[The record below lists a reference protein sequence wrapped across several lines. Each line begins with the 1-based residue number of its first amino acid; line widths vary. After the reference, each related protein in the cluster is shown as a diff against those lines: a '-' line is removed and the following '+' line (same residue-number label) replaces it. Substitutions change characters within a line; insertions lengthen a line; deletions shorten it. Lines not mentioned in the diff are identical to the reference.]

1 MSDSSNNT
9 TDSSNNVTDSSNNVT
24 DSSNNVTD
32 SSCNC
37 YQLFV
42 LDASG
47 GFTIQQNLQDVSLNE
62 QIPLALYDISS
73 AIQIR
78 LGVRS
83 LNSALGIEK
92 DDANRNVVQ
101 TTYDASSEMFSPND
115 LSYNTTTLLE
125 SISEESIL
133 NIGRMS
139 TLYSDF
145 NYTVEKYFG
154 LPAGF
159 SDLFAEEHA
168 RTLNNGVFDISG
180 LYSIMTGNNFNIQG
194 SYVSDLSGAFFID
207 NMSEKFRYLVDTD
220 IFNNRHSA
228 GYGVADG
235 FIENDLIYL
244 SDGITVTLRVNIEE
258 EAYSPKNNIG
268 PTNLQAVDASI
279 NYFDASNNVRKVTTY
294 STTNITQSYTVP
306 ILFIL
311 TSDDVFNPEDYGH
324 EWVDV
329 TTGLLV
335 PQKWL
340 AVSISI
346 DGKYQ
351 TAIEELGDIYISS
364 NFGQSW
370 TISTNIGREVSNSVA
385 ISTSGQY
392 QTASNGKNI
401 YISSDYG
408 STWTNV
414 FSYGQADFFVA
425 ISLNGQYQT
434 LISAGDAMYRSTDY
448 GLTWNKFSDDTHDLY
463 YSVLGFPTGGVTM
476 SYDGK
481 YQTIVSENIYYSSD
495 YGVTWTT
502 TTDINTNDQRDWDD
516 HNWMGVDMSSD
527 GHYQSAVE
535 VTGEI
540 YVSVDYGITWDKIDK
555 PIVTDKQWQGISV
568 SASGQYQTAIVKGG
582 TIYVSIDYGQ
592 NWEESEDTEVD
603 NRQWQAISVSSS
615 GIYQTAA
622 VYNGSLW
629 TSNLV

>member
-1 MSDSSNNT
+1 M
-9 TDSSNNVTDSSNNVT
+9 TDC
-24 DSSNNVTD
+24 
-32 SSCNC
+32 SCNC

-62 QIPLALYDISS
+62 QTPLSVYDISS

-83 LNSALGIEK
+83 LNSALGVEK
-92 DDANRNVVQ
+92 DDTNTNVIQ
-101 TTYDASSEMFSPND
+101 TTYDASSELFSPND

-125 SISEESIL
+125 SIAQENIL
-133 NIGRMS
+133 TIGKMS

-154 LPAGF
+154 LPTGF

-180 LYSIMTGNNFNIQG
+180 LYAIMNGNNFNIEG
-194 SYVSDLSGAFFID
+194 SYVSDLSGAFYIQ
-207 NMSEKFRYLVDTD
+207 NMSEKFRYMVDTD
-220 IFNNRHSA
+220 IFDNRSSA
-228 GYGVADG
+228 GYGVGDA

-244 SDGITVTLRVNIEE
+244 AEGITVTLKVDIEE
-258 EAYSPKNNIG
+258 EVYSPKNNIG
-268 PTNLQAVDASI
+268 PTNLQAIDSSI
-279 NYFDASNNVRKVTTY
+279 NYFDASNNIRKVTTY

-311 TSDDVFNPEDYGH
+311 TSEDVFNPEDYGKV
-324 EWVDV
+324 WTDV
-329 TTGLLV
+329 TTGVLSN
-335 PQKWL
+335 QKWL

-346 DGKYQ
+346 DGRYQ

-364 NFGQSW
+364 DHGSTW
-370 TISTNIGREVSNSVA
+370 SVTTNIGQEVSNSVA

-401 YISSDYG
+401 YVSSNYG
-408 STWTNV
+408 ATWTNV
-414 FSYGQADFFVA
+414 FSYGKADFFVA

-434 LISAGDAMYRSTDY
+434 LISAGDAMYRSSDY
-448 GLTWNKFSDDTHDLY
+448 GVTWTAFSDDTHELY

-476 SYDGK
+476 SYNGR

-495 YGVTWTT
+495 YGVTWNT

-527 GHYQSAVE
+527 GQYQSAVE

-540 YVSVDYGITWDKIDK
+540 YVSADYGYTWDKIDE

-582 TIYVSIDYGQ
+582 TIYVSTDYGQ
-592 NWEESEDTEVD
+592 TWEQSEDTNVA
-603 NRQWQAISVSSS
+603 NRQWQAVSVSSS
-615 GIYQTAA
+615 GVYQTAA
-622 VYNGSLW
+622 VYNGALW

>member
-1 MSDSSNNT
+1 MGGSLYVIDG
-9 TDSSNNVTDSSNNVT
+9 
-24 DSSNNVTD
+24 
-32 SSCNC
+32 
-37 YQLFV
+37 
-42 LDASG
+42 SG
-47 GFTIQQNLQDVSLNE
+47 GYVIQQNLQDISLNN
-62 QIPLALYDISS
+62 QTILNQYDVSA

-78 LGVRS
+78 LGVRP
-83 LNSALGIEK
+83 LNSAIGIEK
-92 DDANRNVVQ
+92 DGDNLNVVSS
-101 TTYDASSEMFSPND
+101 TFDASNELFVPDSITFDSKD
-115 LSYNTTTLLE
+115 LLE
-125 SISEESIL
+125 SIEEKNILSI
-133 NIGRMS
+133 GKMS

-154 LPAGF
+154 LPDGF
-159 SDLFAEEHA
+159 GSLFSEEHA

-180 LYSIMTGNNFNIQG
+180 LYAIMNGNNFNIEG
-194 SYVSDLSGAFFID
+194 SYVSDLSGSFTITD
-207 NMSEKFRYLVDTD
+207 VTKKMRYIVDTN
-220 IFNNRHSA
+220 IFDNRDTADVS
-228 GYGVADG
+228 YNVQDG
-235 FIENDLIYL
+235 FIENDLIYIP
-244 SDGITVTLRVNIEE
+244 DGVTVTIKVDIEKE
-258 EAYSPKNNIG
+258 IYAPRNNVG
-268 PTNLQAVDASI
+268 PYNLLAVDASI
-279 NYFDASNNVRKVTTY
+279 NYYDATSGLRKVTT
-294 STTNITQSYTVP
+294 SSVTNITQSYTVP

-311 TSDDVFNPEDYGH
+311 THDDIFSADEYGH
-324 EWVDV
+324 EWVDM
-329 TTGLLV
+329 TSDTIGD
-335 PQKWL
+335 QKWL
-340 AVSISI
+340 AVSISV

-351 TAIEELGDIYISS
+351 TAIEELGDIYVSS
-364 NFGQSW
+364 DFGKTW
-370 TISTNIGREVSNSVA
+370 VIATNVGQEVSNSVA
-385 ISTSGQY
+385 ISTTGQY

-408 STWTNV
+408 NTWTNV

-425 ISLNGQYQT
+425 VSLNGQYQT

-463 YSVLGFPTGGVTM
+463 HSVLGFPTGGVTM

-481 YQTIVSENIYYSSD
+481 YQTVVSENIYYSSD

-540 YVSVDYGITWDKIDK
+540 YVSVDYGMTWDKIDK
-555 PIVTDKQWQGISV
+555 PVVTDKQWQGISV

-582 TIYVSIDYGQ
+582 TIYVSVDYGQ
-592 NWEESEDTEVD
+592 SWEESEDTEVN

-622 VYNGSLW
+622 VYNGALW

>member
-1 MSDSSNNT
+1 M
-9 TDSSNNVTDSSNNVT
+9 TDSSG
-24 DSSNNVTD
+24 
-32 SSCNC
+32 NC

-42 LDASG
+42 LDGSG
-47 GFTIQQNLQDVSLNE
+47 GFTIQQNLQDVSLND
-62 QIPLALYDISS
+62 QNPLSVYDISS

-83 LNSALGIEK
+83 LNSALGVEK
-92 DDANRNVVQ
+92 DDSNTTVVQ
-101 TTYDASSEMFSPND
+101 TTYDASNELFSPND

-125 SISEESIL
+125 SITEDSIL
-133 NIGRMS
+133 TIGKMS

-145 NYTVEKYFG
+145 NYTVEQYFG
-154 LPAGF
+154 LPTGF

-180 LYSIMTGNNFNIQG
+180 LYTIMNGNNFNIEG
-194 SYVSDLSGAFFID
+194 SYVSDLSGAFYIQ
-207 NMSEKFRYLVDTD
+207 NMSEKFRYMVDTD
-220 IFNNRHSA
+220 IFNNRSSA
-228 GYGVADG
+228 GYGVGDA
-235 FIENDLIYL
+235 FIANDLIYL
-244 SDGITVTLRVNIEE
+244 SEGITVTLKVDIEE
-258 EAYSPKNNIG
+258 ELYFPKNNIG
-268 PTNLQAVDASI
+268 PTNLQAIDSSI

-311 TSDDVFNPEDYGH
+311 TGEDVFNAEDYGKV
-324 EWVDV
+324 WTDV
-329 TTGLLV
+329 TTGVLAN
-335 PQKWL
+335 QKWL

-351 TAIEELGDIYISS
+351 TAIEEFGDIYISS
-364 NFGQSW
+364 DHGSTW
-370 TISTNIGREVSNSVA
+370 SVTTNIGQEVSNSVA

-401 YISSDYG
+401 YVSSDYG
-408 STWTNV
+408 ATWTNV
-414 FSYGQADFFVA
+414 LSYGKADFFVA

-434 LISAGDAMYRSTDY
+434 LISAGDAMYRSSDY
-448 GLTWNKFSDDTHDLY
+448 GATWTAFSDDTHELY

-476 SYDGK
+476 SYNGR

-495 YGVTWTT
+495 YGVTWNT

-527 GHYQSAVE
+527 GQYQSAVE

-540 YVSVDYGITWDKIDK
+540 YVSTDYGSTWDKIDEA
-555 PIVTDKQWQGISV
+555 IVTDKQWQGISV

-582 TIYVSIDYGQ
+582 TIYISTDYGQ
-592 NWEESEDTEVD
+592 TWEQSEDTNVA

-622 VYNGSLW
+622 VYNGALW

>member
-1 MSDSSNNT
+1 M
-9 TDSSNNVTDSSNNVT
+9 TDSSS
-24 DSSNNVTD
+24 
-32 SSCNC
+32 NC

-42 LDASG
+42 LDGSG
-47 GFTIQQNLQDVSLNE
+47 GFTIQQNLQDVSLND
-62 QIPLALYDISS
+62 QNPLSVYDISS

-83 LNSALGIEK
+83 LNSAIGIEK
-92 DDANRNVVQ
+92 DDANQNVVQ
-101 TTYDASSEMFSPND
+101 TTYDPSSELFSPND

-125 SISEESIL
+125 SITEDSIL
-133 NIGRMS
+133 TIGKMS

-154 LPAGF
+154 LPTGF

-180 LYSIMTGNNFNIQG
+180 LYTIMNGNNFNIAG
-194 SYVSDLSGAFFID
+194 SYVSDLSGAFYIQ
-207 NMSEKFRYLVDTD
+207 NVSEKLRYMVDTD
-220 IFNNRHSA
+220 IFNNRNAS

-235 FIENDLIYL
+235 FIANDLIYL
-244 SDGITVTLRVNIEE
+244 ANGITVTLRVDIEE
-258 EAYSPKNNIG
+258 ELYFPKNNVG
-268 PTNLQAVDASI
+268 PANLQAIDSSI

-311 TSDDVFNPEDYGH
+311 TSADVFNADDYGKV
-324 EWVDV
+324 WTDV
-329 TTGLLV
+329 TTGVLAN
-335 PQKWL
+335 QKWL

-346 DGKYQ
+346 DGRYQ
-351 TAIEELGDIYISS
+351 TAIEEFGDIYISS
-364 NFGQSW
+364 DHGSTW
-370 TISTNIGREVSNSVA
+370 SVATNIGQEVSNSVA

-401 YISSDYG
+401 YVSSNYG
-408 STWTNV
+408 ATWTNV
-414 FSYGQADFFVA
+414 FSYGKADFFVA

-434 LISAGDAMYRSTDY
+434 LISAGDAMYRSSDY
-448 GLTWNKFSDDTHDLY
+448 GVTWTAFSDDTHELY

-476 SYDGK
+476 SYNGR

-495 YGVTWTT
+495 YGVTWNT

-527 GHYQSAVE
+527 GQYQSAVE

-540 YVSVDYGITWDKIDK
+540 YVSTDYGVTWDKIDE

-582 TIYVSIDYGQ
+582 TIYVSTDYGQ
-592 NWEESEDTEVD
+592 TWEQSEDTNVA
-603 NRQWQAISVSSS
+603 NRQWQAVSVSSS
-615 GIYQTAA
+615 GVYQTAA
-622 VYNGSLW
+622 VYNGALW

>member
-1 MSDSSNNT
+1 M
-9 TDSSNNVTDSSNNVT
+9 TDSSN
-24 DSSNNVTD
+24 
-32 SSCNC
+32 NC

-42 LDASG
+42 LDGSG
-47 GFTIQQNLQDVSLNE
+47 GFTIQQNLRDVSLNE
-62 QIPLALYDISS
+62 QNPLSVYDIYS

-83 LNSALGIEK
+83 LNSAIGIEK
-92 DDANRNVVQ
+92 DDTNQNVVQ
-101 TTYDASSEMFSPND
+101 TTYDPSSELFSPNT
-115 LSYNTTTLLE
+115 LNYSTTQLLE
-125 SISEESIL
+125 SITEDSIL
-133 NIGRMS
+133 TIGHMS

-154 LPAGF
+154 LPTGF

-180 LYSIMTGNNFNIQG
+180 LYTIMNGNNFNIEG
-194 SYVSDLSGAFFID
+194 SYVSDLSGSFSID
-207 NMSEKFRYLVDTD
+207 NVSEKLRYIVDTD
-220 IFNNRHSA
+220 IFNNRSA
-228 GYGVADG
+228 SGYGVADG
-235 FIENDLIYL
+235 FIANDLIYL
-244 SDGITVTLRVNIEE
+244 ANGITVTLRVDIEE
-258 EAYSPKNNIG
+258 ELYFPKNNIG
-268 PTNLQAVDASI
+268 PTNLQAIDGII
-279 NYFDASNNVRKVTTY
+279 NYFDASSNVRKVTTY

-311 TSDDVFNPEDYGH
+311 TSADVFNANDYGKI
-324 EWVDV
+324 WTDV
-329 TTGLLV
+329 TTGVLAD
-335 PQKWL
+335 QKWL

-351 TAIEELGDIYISS
+351 TAIEEFGDIYISS
-364 NFGQSW
+364 DHGRTWSI
-370 TISTNIGREVSNSVA
+370 TTNIGPEISNSVA

-401 YISSDYG
+401 YVSSNYG
-408 STWTNV
+408 ATWSNV
-414 FSYGQADFFVA
+414 FSYGKADFFVA

-434 LISAGDAMYRSTDY
+434 LISAGDAMYRSSDY
-448 GLTWNKFSDDTHDLY
+448 GATWTAFSDDTHDLY
-463 YSVLGFPTGGVTM
+463 YSILGFPTGGITM
-476 SYDGK
+476 SYDGRF
-481 YQTIVSENIYYSSD
+481 QTIVSENIYYSSD
-495 YGVTWTT
+495 YGVTWNT

-516 HNWMGVDMSSD
+516 HNWMSVDMSSD
-527 GHYQSAVE
+527 GQYQSAVE

-540 YVSVDYGITWDKIDK
+540 YVSVDYGVNWNKIDE

-582 TIYVSIDYGQ
+582 TIYISTDYGQ
-592 NWEESEDTEVD
+592 TWEQSEDTNVA

-622 VYNGSLW
+622 VYNGALW

>member
-1 MSDSSNNT
+1 M
-9 TDSSNNVTDSSNNVT
+9 
-24 DSSNNVTD
+24 TD

-42 LDASG
+42 LDGSG

-62 QIPLALYDISS
+62 QTPLSVYDISS

-83 LNSALGIEK
+83 LNSAIGIEK
-92 DDANRNVVQ
+92 DDANQTVVQ
-101 TTYDASSEMFSPND
+101 TTYDASSELFSPND

-125 SISEESIL
+125 SITQESIL
-133 NIGRMS
+133 TIGKMS

-154 LPAGF
+154 LPTGF

-180 LYSIMTGNNFNIQG
+180 LYTIMNGNNFNIEG
-194 SYVSDLSGAFFID
+194 SYVSDLSGAFYIQ
-207 NMSEKFRYLVDTD
+207 NMSEKFRYMVDTD
-220 IFNNRHSA
+220 IFNNRSA
-228 GYGVADG
+228 SGYGVADG
-235 FIENDLIYL
+235 FIANDLIYL
-244 SDGITVTLRVNIEE
+244 ANGITVTLRVDIEE
-258 EAYSPKNNIG
+258 ELYFPKNNVG
-268 PTNLQAVDASI
+268 PANLQAIDSSI

-311 TSDDVFNPEDYGH
+311 TGEDVFNAEDYGKL
-324 EWVDV
+324 WTDV
-329 TTGLLV
+329 TTGVLAN
-335 PQKWL
+335 QKWL

-364 NFGQSW
+364 DHGSTW
-370 TISTNIGREVSNSVA
+370 SVTTNIGQEVSNSVA

-401 YISSDYG
+401 YVSSDYG
-408 STWTNV
+408 ATWTNV
-414 FSYGQADFFVA
+414 LSYGKADFFVA

-434 LISAGDAMYRSTDY
+434 LISAGDAMYRSSDY
-448 GLTWNKFSDDTHDLY
+448 GATWTAFSDDTHELY

-476 SYDGK
+476 SYNGQ

-495 YGVTWTT
+495 YGVTWNT

-527 GHYQSAVE
+527 GQYQSAVE

-540 YVSVDYGITWDKIDK
+540 YVSVDYGSTWDKIDEAV
-555 PIVTDKQWQGISV
+555 VTDKQWQGISV

-582 TIYVSIDYGQ
+582 TIYVSTDYGQ
-592 NWEESEDTEVD
+592 TWEQSEDTNVA

-622 VYNGSLW
+622 VYNGALW

>member
-1 MSDSSNNT
+1 MADC
-9 TDSSNNVTDSSNNVT
+9 
-24 DSSNNVTD
+24 
-32 SSCNC
+32 SCNS

-47 GFTIQQNLQDVSLNE
+47 GFTIQQNLADVSLNE
-62 QIPLALYDISS
+62 QIPLAVYDISS

-83 LNSALGIEK
+83 LNSAIGIEK
-92 DDANRNVVQ
+92 DDSNTNVVE
-101 TTYDASSEMFSPND
+101 TTYDASSELFSPNN
-115 LSYNTTTLLE
+115 LNYSTTELLE
-125 SISEESIL
+125 SITQESIL
-133 NIGRMS
+133 TIGKMS

-154 LPAGF
+154 LPTGF

-168 RTLNNGVFDISG
+168 RTLNDGVFDISG
-180 LYSIMTGNNFNIQG
+180 LYSIMTGNNFNIAG
-194 SYVSDLSGAFFID
+194 SYVSDLSGSFSIE

-220 IFNNRHSA
+220 IFNNRNSA

-235 FIENDLIYL
+235 FVHNDLIYL
-244 SDGITVTLRVNIEE
+244 ADGITVTLRVDIEE
-258 EAYSPKNNIG
+258 EVYSPKNNVG
-268 PTNLQAVDASI
+268 PTNLQAIDSTI
-279 NYFDASNNVRKVTTY
+279 NYVDASNNVKKVTTY

-311 TSDDVFNPEDYGH
+311 TSEDTFNAEDYGLV
-324 EWVDV
+324 WTDV
-329 TTGLLV
+329 TTGILAN
-335 PQKWL
+335 QKWL

-364 NFGQSW
+364 DHGTTW
-370 TISTNIGREVSNSVA
+370 TVTTNIGEEVSNSVA
-385 ISTSGQY
+385 ISTTGQY

-408 STWTNV
+408 ATWTSV
-414 FSYGQADFFVA
+414 LSYGKADFFVA

-434 LISAGDAMYRSTDY
+434 LISAGDAMYRSSDY
-448 GLTWNKFSDDTHDLY
+448 GLTWTAFTDENHGLY

-476 SYDGK
+476 SYDGR

-495 YGVTWTT
+495 YGVTWAT

-527 GHYQSAVE
+527 GQYQSAVE

-540 YVSVDYGITWDKIDK
+540 YVSNDYGVTWDKIDEA
-555 PIVTDKQWQGISV
+555 IVTDRQWQGISM
-568 SASGQYQTAIVKGG
+568 SASGQYQTAIAKGG
-582 TIYVSIDYGQ
+582 TIYVSVDYGQ
-592 NWEESEDTEVD
+592 SWEQSEDENVA
-603 NRQWQAISVSSS
+603 NKQWQAISVSSS

-622 VYNGSLW
+622 VYNGALW

>member
-1 MSDSSNNT
+1 M
-9 TDSSNNVTDSSNNVT
+9 TDC
-24 DSSNNVTD
+24 
-32 SSCNC
+32 SCNC

-62 QIPLALYDISS
+62 QIPLSVYDISS

-83 LNSALGIEK
+83 LNSALGVEK
-92 DDANRNVVQ
+92 DDTNTNVIQ
-101 TTYDASSEMFSPND
+101 TTYDASSELFSPND

-125 SISEESIL
+125 SFTQENVI
-133 NIGRMS
+133 NIGKMS

-154 LPAGF
+154 LPTGF
-159 SDLFAEEHA
+159 SDLFSEEHA
-168 RTLNNGVFDISG
+168 RTLNDGVFDISG
-180 LYSIMTGNNFNIQG
+180 LYSIMTGNNFNIEG
-194 SYVSDLSGAFFID
+194 SYVSDLSGAFYIQ
-207 NMSEKFRYLVDTD
+207 NMSEKFRYMVDTD
-220 IFNNRHSA
+220 IFNNRSSA
-228 GYGVADG
+228 GYGVGDA

-244 SDGITVTLRVNIEE
+244 SEGITVTLKVDIEE
-258 EAYSPKNNIG
+258 EIYSPKNNIG
-268 PTNLQAVDASI
+268 PTNLQAIDASI

-311 TSDDVFNPEDYGH
+311 TSEDTFNADDYGKV
-324 EWVDV
+324 WTDV
-329 TTGLLV
+329 TTGILAA
-335 PQKWL
+335 QKWL

-364 NFGQSW
+364 DHGSTW
-370 TISTNIGREVSNSVA
+370 SVTTNIGQEISNSVA
-385 ISTSGQY
+385 ISTTGQY

-401 YISSDYG
+401 YVSSNYG
-408 STWTNV
+408 ATWTNV

-448 GLTWNKFSDDTHDLY
+448 GLTWTAFSDDTNDLY
-463 YSVLGFPTGGVTM
+463 HSILGFPTGGVTV
-476 SYDGK
+476 SYDGR
-481 YQTIVSENIYYSSD
+481 YQTIVSENIYYSSN
-495 YGVTWTT
+495 YGVTWNT
-502 TTDINTNDQRDWDD
+502 TTDINTYDQRDWDD
-516 HNWMGVDMSSD
+516 HNWVGVDMSSD
-527 GHYQSAVE
+527 GRYQSAVE

-540 YVSVDYGITWDKIDK
+540 YISNDYGITWDKIDEA
-555 PIVTDKQWQGISV
+555 IVTDKQWQGISV

-582 TIYVSIDYGQ
+582 TIYVSIDFGQ
-592 NWEESEDTEVD
+592 TWEQSEDT
-603 NRQWQAISVSSS
+603 NITNKQWQAISVSSS
-615 GIYQTAA
+615 GVYQTAA
-622 VYNGSLW
+622 VYNGALW

>member
-1 MSDSSNNT
+1 M
-9 TDSSNNVTDSSNNVT
+9 TDC
-24 DSSNNVTD
+24 
-32 SSCNC
+32 SCNC

-62 QIPLALYDISS
+62 QTPLSVYDISS

-83 LNSALGIEK
+83 LNSALGVEK
-92 DDANRNVVQ
+92 DDTNTNVIQ
-101 TTYDASSEMFSPND
+101 TTYDASSELFSPND

-125 SISEESIL
+125 SIAQENIL
-133 NIGRMS
+133 TIGKMS

-154 LPAGF
+154 LPTGF

-180 LYSIMTGNNFNIQG
+180 LYAIMNGNNFNIEG
-194 SYVSDLSGAFFID
+194 SYVSDLSGAFYIQ
-207 NMSEKFRYLVDTD
+207 NVSEKFRYMVDTD
-220 IFNNRHSA
+220 IFNNRSSA
-228 GYGVADG
+228 GYGVGDA

-244 SDGITVTLRVNIEE
+244 AEGITVTLKVDIEE
-258 EAYSPKNNIG
+258 EVYSPKNNIG
-268 PTNLQAVDASI
+268 PTNLLAIDSSI
-279 NYFDASNNVRKVTTY
+279 NYFDVSNNVRKVTTY

-311 TSDDVFNPEDYGH
+311 TSEDVFNPEDYGKV
-324 EWVDV
+324 WTDV
-329 TTGLLV
+329 TTGVLSN
-335 PQKWL
+335 QKWL

-346 DGKYQ
+346 DGRYQ
-351 TAIEELGDIYISS
+351 TAIEEFGDIYISS
-364 NFGQSW
+364 DHGSTW
-370 TISTNIGREVSNSVA
+370 SVTTNIGQEVSNSVA

-401 YISSDYG
+401 YVSSNYG
-408 STWTNV
+408 ATWTNV
-414 FSYGQADFFVA
+414 FSYGKADFFVA

-434 LISAGDAMYRSTDY
+434 LISAGDAMYRSSDY
-448 GLTWNKFSDDTHDLY
+448 GATWTAFSDDTHELY

-476 SYDGK
+476 SYNGR

-495 YGVTWTT
+495 YGVTWNT

-527 GHYQSAVE
+527 GQYQSAVE

-540 YVSVDYGITWDKIDK
+540 YVSTDYGATWDKIDE

-582 TIYVSIDYGQ
+582 TIYVSTDYGQ
-592 NWEESEDTEVD
+592 TWEQSEDTNVA
-603 NRQWQAISVSSS
+603 NRQWQAVSVSSS
-615 GIYQTAA
+615 GVYQTAA
-622 VYNGSLW
+622 VYNGALW